1 MSVSRKLNKSGV
13 RLGLSRRAPVKKLHE
28 QTRPGNSNFTNLLD
42 ADISILNNIDLCNIE
57 NLEAND
63 NKAGTSGKRKL
74 NEAEN
79 SYLKKK
85 PRTSSDPEITS
96 NRNNEYHNFKRHA
109 STDSRTDQISQELK
123 IELEKER
130 ERTPER
136 DLNHIED
143 FVCDTPPQK
152 TEKRLSKSRYSQLKN
167 NSSTI
172 SPIPKPKIA
181 DVPAQDSAAA
191 ENLWDETE
199 ISSQRFIEELAKLPC
214 GNSEVTK
221 SFVETK
227 NFTVTTNTETYSQYL
242 VREILV

>member
-28 QTRPGNSNFTNLLD
+28 QTQTSLANLLD

-181 DVPAQDSAAA
+181 DVPAQVPAAA